1 MGYDYFDGDADL
13 ADNVLAF
20 SQILRNIPSTV
31 LSTFSLTGLAA
42 FVNVAALAGD
52 FDATRPG
59 MSLTPLPRFLLPSR
73 ARIRIV
79 LMAVLGALV
88 LGTVIFHLL
97 EGWSILDSLYVTA
110 QTVTTVGF
118 GDITPHTAL
127 GRAFAT
133 VFMIVGVGI
142 VLYALTSTVQSIVH
156 SELFARYGHSRK
168 MSKLRDHFIICG
180 AGRVGSHLIRSLR
193 AVDGVFLVIESD
205 QRKCE
210 ALMDMNIPVL
220 IRDATLEESLIEAGV
235 EHARGLASCLPDD
248 ADNVYV
254 VLTARDL
261 NPNIHIVARAAE
273 EQAESKLIRAGANRV
288 VAPTIIGGH
297 RMAMALTKPA
307 VGDFLDSVTAN
318 DLELGFEQLEVDPV
332 STLVN
337 RKLSETV
344 IRSELNIVIV
354 SIRRNDGEIIFNPG
368 GETKIE
374 GGDMLIAIGN
384 EESLARLNA
393 LARGRATQQ
402 RAIEAETR

>member
-1 MGYDYFDGDADL
+1 
-13 ADNVLAF
+13 
-20 SQILRNIPSTV
+20 
-31 LSTFSLTGLAA
+31 
-42 FVNVAALAGD
+42 
-52 FDATRPG
+52 
-59 MSLTPLPRFLLPSR
+59 MSLSPLPRFLLPSR

-79 LMAVLGALV
+79 MMAVLLAIL
-88 LGTVIFHLL
+88 LGTVVFHLL
-97 EGWSILDSLYVTA
+97 EGWSILDSLYVTV

-118 GDITPHTAL
+118 GDLTPRTAI
-127 GRAFAT
+127 GRLFAT
-133 VFMIVGVGI
+133 FFMMLGVGV

-193 AVDGVFLVIESD
+193 AVDGVFVVIESD
-205 QRKCE
+205 QRKVE
-210 ALMDMNIPVL
+210 ALMNLGIPTLV
-220 IRDATLEESLIEAGV
+220 RDATLEESLIEAGV
-235 EHARGLASCLPDD
+235 QHARGIATCLPDD

-261 NPNIHIVARAAE
+261 NPRIHIVARAAE

-332 STLVN
+332 SSLVG

-354 SIRRNDGEIIFNPG
+354 SIRRDDGEIIFNPS
-368 GETKIE
+368 GETRIE

-384 EESLARLNA
+384 SESLSRLNK
-393 LARGRATQQ
+393 LARGRVVQERAT
-402 RAIEAETR
+402 EAG

>member
-1 MGYDYFDGDADL
+1 MGYDCFGGDAGL
-13 ADNVLAF
+13 VDNVLAF
-20 SQILRNIPSTV
+20 SQILRNIPPTV

-42 FVNVAALAGD
+42 FVNVAALAGY

-79 LMAVLGALV
+79 LMAVISAIAV
-88 LGTVIFHLL
+88 GTVAFHLL

-118 GDITPHTAL
+118 GDIAPRTAL

-133 VFMIVGVGI
+133 VFMIVGVGV
-142 VLYALTSTVQSIVH
+142 VLYALTSTVQAIVH
-156 SELFARYGHSRK
+156 SELLASYSHSRK
-168 MSKLRDHFIICG
+168 MSKLQDHFIICG

-205 QRKCE
+205 QRKVE
-210 ALMDMNIPVL
+210 ELMDAGIPVL
-220 IRDATLEESLIEAGV
+220 VRDATLEESLREAGV

-318 DLELGFEQLEVDPV
+318 HLELGFEQLEVDSV
-332 STLVN
+332 SVLVG

-344 IRSELNIVIV
+344 IRSELNIVVV
-354 SIRRNDGEIIFNPG
+354 SIRRNDGQIIFNPD

-374 GGDMLIAIGN
+374 AGDMLIGIGN
-384 EESLARLNA
+384 EESLARLSA
-393 LARGRATQQ
+393 LAKGRTAERSI
-402 RAIEAETR
+402 RA

>member
-1 MGYDYFDGDADL
+1 
-13 ADNVLAF
+13 
-20 SQILRNIPSTV
+20 
-31 LSTFSLTGLAA
+31 
-42 FVNVAALAGD
+42 
-52 FDATRPG
+52 
-59 MSLTPLPRFLLPSR
+59 MSLTPLPRFLLPNR

-79 LMAVLGALV
+79 LIAVLAAITV
-88 LGTVIFHLL
+88 GTVVFHLL

-118 GDITPHTAL
+118 GDITPRTTP
-127 GRAFAT
+127 GRVFAT
-133 VFMIVGVGI
+133 VFMMVGVGI
-142 VLYALTSTVQSIVH
+142 VLYALTSIVQSIVH
-156 SELFARYGHSRK
+156 SELFARYGQSRK

-193 AVDGVFLVIESD
+193 AVDGIFLVIESD
-205 QRKCE
+205 QTKVE
-210 ALMDMNIPVL
+210 ALMDAGIAVL
-220 IRDATLEESLIEAGV
+220 VRDATLEESLIEAGV
-235 EHARGLASCLPDD
+235 QHARGLASCLPDD

-273 EQAESKLIRAGANRV
+273 EAAESKLIRAGANRV

-307 VGDFLDSVTAN
+307 VGDFLDSITAN
-318 DLELGFEQLEVDPV
+318 HLELGFEQLEVD
-332 STLVN
+332 SISSLVD

-344 IRSELNIVIV
+344 IRSELNIVVV
-354 SIRRNDGEIIFNPG
+354 SIRRYNGEIIFNPS

-374 GGDMLIAIGN
+374 AGDMLIAIGN
-384 EESLARLNA
+384 ADSLARLNA

-402 RAIEAETR
+402 TAIET